1 MTAAAVSDRAGER
14 GELAAAVA
22 AVRSRVGLVVLL
34 LALAGAAWWSTV
46 DRMAGMD
53 GGPGTDL
60 GTLGWFLGVWVVM
73 MAAMMFPSL
82 APTTALYA
90 RMTRQRG
97 WSRPL
102 LFTAAYLL
110 VWGAAGLVAYGL
122 FRLGRSVLGG
132 DLAWRA
138 GGRWFAGGVLAIA
151 AIYELTPLK
160 DVCLGK
166 CRSPLGFLLG
176 AWRDGNRGA
185 LEMGSKHA
193 ALVPGLLLGADG
205 RTIRA
210 RSHEH
215 HMDGVDRRADHVG
228 EDDPVAPG
236 SDLGH
241 RSSAHRA
248 GDHGYCDT
256 QRRPRACDSER
267 RATRHALD
275 ERNALIHAGR
285 RALDPER
292 WALSQAAPLSRLIR
306 RMRRKEQS

>member
-1 MTAAAVSDRAGER
+1 VGGLTGVAVGQRVGER
-14 GELAAAVA
+14 RELGAAVA
-22 AVRSRVGLVVLL
+22 AVRARLGLVILL
-34 LALAGAAWWSTV
+34 LALAGAAWWSTA

-90 RMTRQRG
+90 RMTQRRG

-122 FRLGRSVLGG
+122 FRLGRNALGSE
-132 DLAWRA
+132 LTWRT
-138 GGRWFAGGVLAIA
+138 GGRWFAGAVLAVA

-176 AWRDGNRGA
+176 TWREGNRGA

-193 ALVPGLLLGADG
+193 AWCLGCCWALMAGLFALGVMSVTWMALIASLITVEKTIPWRRAATWGTAVVLVALAITVVAIPSNVPGLVIPRG
-205 RTIRA
+205 
-210 RSHEH
+210 
-215 HMDGVDRRADHVG
+215 
-228 EDDPVAPG
+228 
-236 SDLGH
+236 
-241 RSSAHRA
+241 SAHTMHSMNSM
-248 GDHGYCDT
+248 D
-256 QRRPRACDSER
+256 
-267 RATRHALD
+267 
-275 ERNALIHAGR
+275 
-285 RALDPER
+285 
-292 WALSQAAPLSRLIR
+292 
-306 RMRRKEQS
+306 

>member
-1 MTAAAVSDRAGER
+1 MTAVAVSRSVGER
-14 GELAAAVA
+14 RELATAVA
-22 AVRSRVGLVVLL
+22 AVRARLGLVILL

-60 GTLGWFLGVWVVM
+60 GTLGWFLGIWVVM

-90 RMTRQRG
+90 RMTRRRG

-102 LFTAAYLL
+102 LFAAAYLL

-122 FRLGRSVLGG
+122 FRLGRNVLGSE
-132 DLAWRA
+132 LAWRN
-138 GGRWFAGGVLAIA
+138 GGRWFAGAVLAIA

-176 AWRDGNRGA
+176 AWREGHRGA

-193 ALVPGLLLGADG
+193 AWCLGCCWALMAGLFALGVMSVAWMALIAALITVEKTIPWRRAATWGTAVVLVALAITVVAMPTDVPGLV
-205 RTIRA
+205 I
-210 RSHEH
+210 
-215 HMDGVDRRADHVG
+215 
-228 EDDPVAPG
+228 PG
-236 SDLGH
+236 G
-241 RSSAHRA
+241 SAHA
-248 GDHGYCDT
+248 MHSMNSM
-256 QRRPRACDSER
+256 P
-267 RATRHALD
+267 
-275 ERNALIHAGR
+275 
-285 RALDPER
+285 
-292 WALSQAAPLSRLIR
+292 
-306 RMRRKEQS
+306 